1 MDQRLADVLA
11 VLELETLEVN
21 LFRGE
26 SRDIGSP
33 QVFGGQVLGQ
43 ALVAAYRTVEGRVCH
58 SLHAY
63 FLRRG
68 DFNAPIVYQV
78 DRSRDGHGFSSRR
91 VVAIQHGEQI
101 FHMSCSFQVPE
112 PGLEHQA
119 PMPDVPPPESLTN
132 FESYAE
138 EILAELPEKV
148 RPFFQHRR
156 PFELRPVTQR
166 DYLNPKPEPPLRY
179 VWLRAVDQVPSD
191 EDRLHRCLL
200 AYVSD
205 YNLLETATLPHGC
218 TFQQLQAASIDHAM
232 WFHRPF
238 RADEWLLYAVDSPSA
253 SGARGLARG
262 SLYARDGRLVASVAQ
277 EGLMRLRGPGPL
289 GVTIEPVAPTR

>member
-1 MDQRLADVLA
+1 MDQRLADLLA
-11 VLELETLEVN
+11 VLELEALEVN

-26 SRDIGSP
+26 SRDIGAP

-43 ALVAAYRTVEGRVCH
+43 ALVAAYRTVEDRDCH

-78 DRSRDGHGFSSRR
+78 DRSRDGSSFTNRR

-101 FHMSCSFQVPE
+101 FHMSCSFQVRE
-112 PGLEHQA
+112 AGMDHA
-119 PMPDVPPPESLTN
+119 ATMPDVPPPESLPD
-132 FESYAE
+132 FESYRE
-138 EILAELPEKV
+138 ELLAELPEKV
-148 RPFFQHRR
+148 RRFFEHRR
-156 PFELRPVTQR
+156 PFEFRPVQKPN
-166 DYLNPKPEPPLRY
+166 YLTPVPQAPAKQ
-179 VWLRAVDQVPSD
+179 VWFRTVDQIPSD

-205 YNLLETATLPHGC
+205 YNLLDTATLPHARS
-218 TFQQLQAASIDHAM
+218 FLHLQMASIDHTM

-238 RADEWLLYAVDSPSA
+238 RADEWLLYVVDSPSA
-253 SGARGLARG
+253 SGARGFARG
-262 SLYARDGRLVASVAQ
+262 SIFTRDGRLVASTAQ
-277 EGLMRLRGPGPL
+277 EGLIRPRDTETPP
-289 GVTIEPVAPTR
+289 VTS

>member
-1 MDQRLADVLA
+1 MDQRMADVLS

-43 ALVAAYRTVEGRVCH
+43 ALVAAYRTVEGRACH

-112 PGLEHQA
+112 SGLEHEA
-119 PMPDVPPPESLTN
+119 PMPDVPPPEALSD
-132 FESYAE
+132 FDAYAG
-138 EILAELPEKV
+138 EILMELPEKI
-148 RPFFQHRR
+148 RPFFEHRR
-156 PFELRPVTQR
+156 PFELRPVKQR
-166 DYLNPKPEPPLRY
+166 NYINPQPEAPLRQ
-179 VWLRAVDQVPSD
+179 VWFRAVDKVPSD
-191 EDRLHRCLL
+191 DEWLHRCLL

-205 YNLLETATLPHGC
+205 YNLLETATLPHARSLLH
-218 TFQQLQAASIDHAM
+218 LQMASIDHAM

-238 RADEWLLYAVDSPSA
+238 RVDDWLLYAVDSPSA
-253 SGARGLARG
+253 SGALGFARG
-262 SLYARDGRLVASVAQ
+262 SIYSRDGRLVASVAQ
-277 EGLMRLRGPGPL
+277 EGLIRPRGPGPA
-289 GVTIEPVAPTR
+289 VAPLPPAAS

>member
-1 MDQRLADVLA
+1 MDQRLADVLS
-11 VLELETLEVN
+11 VLELEPLEVN

-43 ALVAAYRTVEGRVCH
+43 ALNAAYRTVEGRECH

-68 DFNAPIVYQV
+68 DFNAPIIYQV

-101 FHMSCSFQVPE
+101 FHMSCSFQVAE
-112 PGLEHQA
+112 PGLDHEA
-119 PMPDVPPPESLTN
+119 PMPDAPPPESLGD
-132 FESYAE
+132 FESYAD
-138 EILAELPEKV
+138 EILMDLPEKV

-156 PFELRPVTQR
+156 PFELRPVHQR
-166 DYLNPKPEPPLRY
+166 DYMNPTREEPARQ
-179 VWLRAVDQVPSD
+179 VWFRAVDKIPTDDQ
-191 EDRLHRCLL
+191 RLHRCLL

-205 YNLLETATLPHGC
+205 YNILETSTLPHARS
-218 TFQQLQAASIDHAM
+218 FLHVQMASIDHAM
-232 WFHRPF
+232 WFHRSF
-238 RADEWLLYAVDSPSA
+238 RADEWLLYVVDSPSA
-253 SGARGLARG
+253 SGARGFARG
-262 SLYARDGRLVASVAQ
+262 SIYTRDGRLVASAAQ
-277 EGLMRLRGPGPL
+277 EGLIRPRGPGP
-289 GVTIEPVAPTR
+289 VAAPPAG

>member
-1 MDQRLADVLA
+1 MDQRLADVLT
-11 VLELETLEVN
+11 VLELEPLEVN

-43 ALVAAYRTVEGRVCH
+43 ALNAAYHTVDGRECH

-112 PGLEHQA
+112 PGLDHEA
-119 PMPDVPPPESLTN
+119 PMPDAPAPESLGD
-132 FESYAE
+132 FEAYAD
-138 EILAELPEKV
+138 EILADLPEKV

-156 PFELRPVTQR
+156 PFELRPVRQR
-166 DYLNPKPEPPLRY
+166 DYVNPSIEPPTRQ
-179 VWLRAVDQVPSD
+179 VWFRTVDRVPSD
-191 EDRLHRCLL
+191 EQRLHRCLL

-205 YNLLETATLPHGC
+205 YNILETATLPHGRSLL
-218 TFQQLQAASIDHAM
+218 QLQMASIDHAM

-238 RADEWLLYAVDSPSA
+238 RADEWLLYQVDSPSA
-253 SGARGLARG
+253 SGARGFARG
-262 SLYARDGRLVASVAQ
+262 TIYTRDGRLVASAAQ
-277 EGLMRLRGPGPL
+277 EGLIRPRGPAPGGAGPP
-289 GVTIEPVAPTR
+289 GAPSP

>member
-1 MDQRLADVLA
+1 MDQRLQDVLS
-11 VLELETLEVN
+11 VLELEALEVN

-43 ALVAAYRTVEGRVCH
+43 ALSAAYRTIEGREVH

-68 DFNAPIVYQV
+68 DFNAPIIYQV

-112 PGLEHQA
+112 TGLDHEA
-119 PMPDVPPPESLTN
+119 PMPTVPPPESLET
-132 FESYAE
+132 FEAQIE
-138 EILAELPEKV
+138 EILLDLPENL

-156 PFELRPVTQR
+156 PFEVRPVQRR
-166 DYLNPKPEPPLRY
+166 DYLHPQPEAPSRQI
-179 VWLRAVDQVPSD
+179 WFRAVDRLPTDAQW
-191 EDRLHRCLL
+191 LHRCLL

-205 YNLLETATLPHGC
+205 YSILETSMLPHARSI
-218 TFQQLQAASIDHAM
+218 LQVQMASIDHAM
-232 WFHRPF
+232 WFHRAF
-238 RADEWLLYAVDSPSA
+238 RADEWLLYVVDSPSA
-253 SGARGLARG
+253 SGARGFARG
-262 SLYARDGRLVASVAQ
+262 SVYTRDGRLVASAAQ
-277 EGLMRLRGPGPL
+277 EGLIRLRTPRPAATTPSG
-289 GVTIEPVAPTR
+289 

>member
-1 MDQRLADVLA
+1 MAVDQRLADVLA
-11 VLELETLEVN
+11 LLELEPLELN
-21 LFRGE
+21 LFRGA

-43 ALVAAYRTVEGRVCH
+43 ALVAAYRTVEGRACH

-68 DFNAPIVYQV
+68 DFNAPIVYEV
-78 DRSRDGHGFSSRR
+78 DRSRDGQSFSSRR

-112 PGLEHQA
+112 AGMEHA
-119 PMPDVPPPESLTN
+119 LPMPDVPPPEQLVDFQLYHEGLLS
-132 FESYAE
+132 
-138 EILAELPEKV
+138 ELPEKV
-148 RPFFQHRR
+148 RRYFEHRR
-156 PFELRPVTQR
+156 PFEFRPVR
-166 DYLNPKPEPPLRY
+166 MPDFRNPARQPAQKQ
-179 VWLRAVDQVPSD
+179 VWLRAVDRVPGD
-191 EDRLHRCLL
+191 DDQLHRCLL

-205 YNLLETATLPHGC
+205 YNLLDTAILPHGHSILHV
-218 TFQQLQAASIDHAM
+218 QMASIDHAM

-238 RADEWLLYAVDSPSA
+238 RVDDWLLYAVDSPSA

-262 SLYARDGRLVASVAQ
+262 SIFTRDGRLVASTAQ
-277 EGLMRLRGPGPL
+277 EGLIRLRE
-289 GVTIEPVAPTR
+289 TAPPAPPP